1 MKIGTP
7 PSKSLRQAQTSGTE
21 AAEIEPAESAG
32 VGQHPAGLAHTER
45 PVPAAHAER
54 LGGGIAPARLLAE
67 IARAEKVIEAVL
79 GNGRPGDIHGLVDH
93 YSELGHASSRAQAVL
108 LSALDALDP
117 KTGGGVAHPPDA
129 FRSLR
134 AQAMDALR
142 RAGEGFA
149 HLEPAYGELVHGGG
163 GWPNQ
168 PVLAEEDRGDG
179 QPLMHYRNTFKK
191 AHTLTHE
198 EQHAEYQQRV
208 DKFLAAGGSFD
219 DIAILDAGHLE
230 TLVHRERYDYVMSTT
245 GITRVGTTR
254 GDAKP
259 GHSLLAVGGPE
270 LDNAP
275 VLLAGEM
282 WALRDSAGD
291 LEVLLVANNSG
302 HFKPSFEDLD
312 NALDVLE
319 QLGVP
324 REKVVLFGGPNNLP
338 AMFSEIGE
346 KKDLPGLDERLPP
359 SPRELLEAWASP
371 GGSPLSVRS

>member
-7 PSKSLRQAQTSGTE
+7 PGAARPLSTGTVS
-21 AAEIEPAESAG
+21 ESAATG
-32 VGQHPAGLAHTER
+32 VQPDQARLAQQEP
-45 PVPAAHAER
+45 PVPRAGAER
-54 LGGGIAPARLLAE
+54 LGGGLAPARLLAE
-67 IARAEKVIEAVL
+67 IARAEQAIDAIL
-79 GNGRPGDIHGLVDH
+79 GDGMPPDIHVLVDR
-93 YSELGHASSRAQAVL
+93 YSLLGHASSRAQAVL

-134 AQAMDALR
+134 AQAMAALR

-168 PVLAEEDRGDG
+168 PVLAAEDRGDG
-179 QPLMHYRNTFKK
+179 RPLNHYRNTFKQ

-198 EQHAEYQQRV
+198 EQHAEYQKRV
-208 DKFLAAGGSFD
+208 DTFLAAGGSFEE

-230 TLVHRERYDYVMSTT
+230 TLVHRERYDYVMSTR
-245 GITRVGTTR
+245 GVTRVGTTT
-254 GDAKP
+254 GNAKP

-270 LDNAP
+270 LEDDP
-275 VLLAGEM
+275 VLLAGAM
-282 WALRDSAGD
+282 GARRDSAGD

-338 AMFSEIGE
+338 AMFSEIGQN
-346 KKDLPGLDERLPP
+346 KGLGDLGDRLPP
-359 SPRELLEAWASP
+359 SPRELLEQWRAP
-371 GGSPLSVRS
+371 GTSPLHVRS